1 MDLRRRPLN
10 RLFGGGTQ
18 WPESVTYHGAGIAL
32 RPVPHIKRLSR
43 SSRRANLQEQ
53 WRDGHSDFILLA
65 ISKSQA
71 QPRYLSIR
79 VRKRFHARQF
89 SGVAVGRQP
98 GDQSYRQRAFCHK
111 SRDRRFVRSGSSPGD
126 PALAYFWNGSIDG
139 LDLQVHP
146 LRETGAGVISRH
158 SPHPCKLVPSNAPP
172 RRRSTNCSH
181 LQLNPKTVEFSALR
195 ASQVAAQELR
205 SRDGTRL
212 PHSPAPP
219 DARVVSSS
227 APRKANSQQP

>member
-1 MDLRRRPLN
+1 MSRISNGANSTQNEGIRKKWNINFVPNGFASFCVDLRRRPLN
-10 RLFGGGTQ
+10 RLFGGETQ

-32 RPVPHIKRLSR
+32 RPVPHIKRPSR

-98 GDQSYRQRAFCHK
+98 GDQSYR
-111 SRDRRFVRSGSSPGD
+111 
-126 PALAYFWNGSIDG
+126 
-139 LDLQVHP
+139 
-146 LRETGAGVISRH
+146 
-158 SPHPCKLVPSNAPP
+158 
-172 RRRSTNCSH
+172 
-181 LQLNPKTVEFSALR
+181 
-195 ASQVAAQELR
+195 
-205 SRDGTRL
+205 
-212 PHSPAPP
+212 
-219 DARVVSSS
+219 
-227 APRKANSQQP
+227 